1 MSMTKQDAAC
11 RCFVQISNGSNA
23 YYITCQSTHDNDGKR
38 TMFKSTTARLAHFNR
53 YCMKRAN
60 GCHLYQPE
68 AFDGT
73 VVSPPPINDTG
84 ASSTSSSDA
93 SSAQAITSSSGSPY
107 TPHDDTNLIPLD
119 APHQDIA
126 AFDYAELDQETADIA
141 MTASANIMRI
151 RTASVVAVGREL
163 SPVRERLASKRS
175 GTWQAWC
182 RSIGMS
188 EDTAMRYIRAFEWVS
203 TNFDDPQIADNI
215 QTSVLFRASAP
226 SAMPALQEMV
236 RTGDITTSKEYQE
249 LEQQLR
255 TLQDENRQ
263 LATRVDDSERW
274 ANANAEDLKLE
285 RKRLSDRE
293 AELGRLK
300 ESLEKMKVSAAV
312 NDSASL
318 RAKIRELEDALRRKS
333 EQLAKAQADPIEM
346 AVKTIE
352 VMPAAEAERM
362 RQLQAENES
371 LKELQD
377 NIGELTGDLKIINI
391 VRNNMMKNITPVYP
405 VFLDLHK
412 RHQEPK
418 DPVRLKLLE
427 IIRDID
433 AIAADLREKLKEA

>member
-1 MSMTKQDAAC
+1 MAMTKQDAAC
-11 RCFVQISNGSNA
+11 RCFAQISNGSNA
-23 YYITCQSTHDNDGKR
+23 YYITCQSTHDRDGKR
-38 TMFKSTTARLAHFNR
+38 NMFKTTAARLAHFNR

-68 AFDGT
+68 ENDALGGPS
-73 VVSPPPINDTG
+73 SPLIGGFETPSTPPFG
-84 ASSTSSSDA
+84 ASGVPAATPSASPSDTS
-93 SSAQAITSSSGSPY
+93 
-107 TPHDDTNLIPLD
+107 LISLED
-119 APHQDIA
+119 QHQSLVS
-126 AFDYAELDQETADIA
+126 FDYSELDTETADIA

-163 SPVRERLASKRS
+163 APVRERLSSKRS

-203 TNFDDPQIADNI
+203 SNFEDPQIADNI

-255 TLQDENRQ
+255 TLQDENRH

-300 ESLEKMKVSAAV
+300 ESLDKMKASAAV
-312 NDSASL
+312 NDSAPL
-318 RAKIRELEDALRRKS
+318 RAKIRVLEDALKRKS
-333 EQLAKAQADPIEM
+333 EQLASAQAKPLEM
-346 AVKTIE
+346 AVKTVE
-352 VMPAAEAERM
+352 VLPAAAAERM
-362 RQLQAENES
+362 RQLEAENES
-371 LKELQD
+371 LKANQD
-377 NIGELTGDLKIINI
+377 AIGELTGDLKIINI
-391 VRNNMMKNITPVYP
+391 IRNSLMKNITPVYP

-412 RHQEPK
+412 RHVDPK
-418 DPVRLKLLE
+418 DPVRLKLSDV
-427 IIRDID
+427 ISDIE
-433 AIAADLREKLKEA
+433 AIAADLRDKLKEA